1 MSQNNIQPPVNVK
14 ELEYFFVSD
23 LQIGS
28 IVYLVRKLSGH
39 ILETKLNAVSVGLVP
54 QVEVEWLKSYHYTYR
69 LNLKENTVHA
79 IDATKKHKDEMKL
92 WYEVWEPQRKL
103 LVKLCEEI
111 TAKEKKR
118 KKNGTS
124 KHRTF

>member
-1 MSQNNIQPPVNVK
+1 MSQNNIQPIVNLK
-14 ELEYFFVSD
+14 DLEHVFVD
-23 LQIGS
+23 VPEIGCT
-28 IVYLVRKLSGH
+28 IYLIRKLSGH
-39 ILETKLNAVSVGLVP
+39 VLETKLNAVSIGLVP

-79 IDATKKHKDEMKL
+79 IDATQKHKDEMKL
-92 WYEVWEPQRKL
+92 WYEVWETQRKL
-103 LVKLCEEI
+103 LIKLCEEI

-124 KHRTF
+124 KH